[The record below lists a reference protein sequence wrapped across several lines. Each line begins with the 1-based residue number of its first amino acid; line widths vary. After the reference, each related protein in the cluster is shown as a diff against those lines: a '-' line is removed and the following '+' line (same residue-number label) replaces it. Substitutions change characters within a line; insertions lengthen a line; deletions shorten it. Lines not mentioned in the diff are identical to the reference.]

1 MDRRV
6 VLHIGTMKTG
16 TSFIQSVLGN
26 NQAALA
32 ESGVEFPGGF
42 GVQARAVREMLK
54 LPQQPRRNSRRWT
67 KLATGLRESGRTGI
81 FSMEFLSFAGEE
93 QVRRLVEPFAGL
105 DVRVVLTVRD
115 QLRAMPAQWQTYTR
129 NFGTDDWEGYLRH
142 VEPSRV
148 GSGRGTRAFKTFHR
162 AQDVPTILSRW
173 GSAPGVSSV
182 EVVTVPPSGA
192 PREELWNRF
201 CAAAGIEAPEVR
213 MEEVR
218 DNESLGYASC
228 DYLRRANAHL
238 QDVPPR
244 RYRKAMRPLA
254 REVLVPLRSAENRPQ
269 LDRRAATYARSR
281 NAEIRDLL
289 ATDRYR
295 LWGSPEDL
303 PVPAELTE
311 YPTTVAPPPAD
322 QVRRAA
328 EAVWERA
335 AAGAGVPAGSRPED
349 LDRLV
354 EDGSRL
360 LRQANGWDG

>member
-16 TSFIQSVLGN
+16 TSFIQSTLGTN
-26 NQAALA
+26 KAALA

-42 GVQARAVREMLK
+42 GVQTRAVREMLK

-67 KLATGLRESGRTGI
+67 RLATELRESGRSGI

-93 QVRRLVEPFAGL
+93 QARRLVEPFAGL
-105 DVRVVLTVRD
+105 EVRVVLTVRD
-115 QLRAMPAQWQTYTR
+115 QLRAIPAQWQTYTR
-129 NFGTDDWEGYLRH
+129 NFGTDDWERYLRH

-162 AQDVPTILSRW
+162 AQDVATILSRW
-173 GSAPGVSSV
+173 GSVPEVSSV

-201 CAAAGIEAPEVR
+201 CAAAGLPDLEVSL
-213 MEEVR
+213 EEVR

-238 QDVPPR
+238 QDVAPKQ
-244 RYRKAMRPLA
+244 YRKAMRPLA
-254 REVLVPLRSAENRPQ
+254 RDVLVPLRSAEARPQ
-269 LDRRAATYARSR
+269 LDLRGATYARSR
-281 NAEIRDLL
+281 NAEIRDLVGR
-289 ATDRYR
+289 DRYR
-295 LWGSPEDL
+295 LWGALDDL
-303 PVPAELTE
+303 PVPEDLTD
-311 YPTTVAPPPAD
+311 VAPRVSPPPVE

-328 EAVWERA
+328 QAVWEHA
-335 AAGAGVPAGSRPED
+335 AAASGVPAGSRPDD
-349 LDRLV
+349 LDALV
-354 EDGSRL
+354 ADGTRL
-360 LRQANGWDG
+360 LRQVNGWER